1 VGDEAKQ
8 PKKRHR
14 VHNGLSGTRLDRGA
28 VLLEVWTPPNADGG
42 GQKPFYSQMLTSVEW
57 VDLIAGVIVGD
68 HDVSATELNSLRSDI
83 ARMHERWRA
92 SVEQRAA
99 VEAEERQEPDDDG

>member
-1 VGDEAKQ
+1 MGDEAR
-8 PKKRHR
+8 PPKRHR

-28 VLLEVWTPPNADGG
+28 VLLELWTPPNPDGG
-42 GQKPFYSQMLTSVEW
+42 GSKPFYSQTLTSVEW
-57 VDLIAGVIVGD
+57 VDLIASVIVGD

-92 SVEQRAA
+92 SVEQRTA
-99 VEAEERQEPDDDG
+99 VEAEREEADDG